1 MIARIA
7 RLVIA
12 ACLCGMIPVNAA
24 AADKP
29 TTVPVLAAPFNA
41 GPLAG
46 DTILMNRMIQGRH
59 PVVLLPQETPG
70 YIYNIR
76 EMKNPKNWD
85 TTIFNTEDTI
95 IQLAFHGG
103 SDELKEF
110 LPEQINI
117 RFKLLYCEAW
127 WGGGKVFITYDRNVT
142 SLSQLRGKQV
152 SIGLRSQS
160 DWGVY
165 PRLFLQHGYRVTPE
179 NTDIRHL
186 TPVAL
191 SQQLIDG
198 VTDVAAGSF
207 GTEPGRNQ
215 WLIQQVVR
223 KIEAAGRKMHYLG
236 IERNIVEKL
245 NGRFGTT
252 WMPIELPAGT
262 LPHQDKPLPSAINRG
277 YKASHPDFPEELAYQ
292 VIMAVAELGPEM
304 KKYHA
309 IWKLWSPQLMLSG
322 LTEENVHPGALRAY
336 KELDWWDGRNREFP
350 VTYPH

>member
-1 MIARIA
+1 MSLKSISLL
-7 RLVIA
+7 LVIGLYGVLPLSVA
-12 ACLCGMIPVNAA
+12 GAGKPV
-24 AADKP
+24 
-29 TTVPVLAAPFNA
+29 TVPVLVAPFNA

-76 EMKNPKNWD
+76 QMKNPKNWS
-85 TTIFNTEDTI
+85 TTVFNTEDTI
-95 IQLAFHGG
+95 MQLAFRGG
-103 SDELKEF
+103 SAELREF
-110 LPEQINI
+110 LPEKIAI

-127 WGGGKVFITYDRNVT
+127 WGGGKVFITYDQNLS
-142 SLSQLRGKQV
+142 SLSQLSGMRV

-165 PRLFLQHGYRVTPE
+165 PRLFLEHGYQITTE

-207 GTEPGRNQ
+207 GTEPGRDR

-223 KIEAAGRKMHYLG
+223 KIEAAGKKMYYLG
-236 IERNIVEKL
+236 IEKDIVESL
-245 NGRFGTT
+245 NRKFGTT
-252 WMPIELPAGT
+252 WTPVELPAGT
-262 LPHQDKPLPSAINRG
+262 LPYQDQPLPSAINRG
-277 YKASHPDFPEELAYQ
+277 YKASHPDFPEDLAYHI
-292 VIMAVAELGPEM
+292 VMAVARLGPEM
-304 KKYHA
+304 KQYHA
-309 IWKLWSPQLMLSG
+309 IWDLWSPQLMLSG
-322 LTEENVHPGALRAY
+322 LTEENVHEGAKRAY
-336 KELDWWDGRNREFP
+336 QELGWWDERNREFP
-350 VTYPH
+350 VTYPQ